1 MRAVDSTFPIDVMK
15 AHAGAKARVGSL
27 VESEELVAIPAPAL
41 AEVLVGAYFKG
52 GALLESTV
60 SLLNQFE
67 VLVTDQ
73 AVAHEAGRLG
83 AEMRRRGERMSAADL
98 LVAASCTVASLTLI
112 SRDDAFSRVPGLTV
126 EHY

>member
-1 MRAVDSTFPIDVMK
+1 VRAVDSTFPIDVLK
-15 AHAGAKARVGSL
+15 ADSGAIARARSMA
-27 VESEELVAIPAPAL
+27 ERDELAAIPAPAL
-41 AEVLVGAYFKG
+41 AEILVGAYLRG
-52 GALLESTV
+52 GALLDTTV

-83 AEMRRRGERMSAADL
+83 GEMRRRGASMSAPDL
-98 LVAASCTVASLTLI
+98 LVAATCMVGNLTLI
-112 SRDDAFSRVPGLTV
+112 SRDDAFARVPGLTV